1 MVPRGSE
8 GEGQSQIG
16 EAEGTSFKEVK
27 YSTWYCNGGTHD
39 TSLVSKHRELLSMKS
54 EP

>member
-8 GEGQSQIG
+8 GEGQSWIG

-27 YSTWYCNGGTHD
+27 IFYII
-39 TSLVSKHRELLSMKS
+39 L
-54 EP
+54 